1 MDSSTENK
9 DNKIEFTGK
18 VAKFPKN
25 TLAKTAL
32 QYLEKIKVNQN
43 KTWYVIV
50 ENQDNELKMVKYN
63 RTKGV
68 NLLDYCAE
76 LKQYYRIKYKND
88 PVLEKIETIEVIGEN
103 DFSIIKNIPEIKLE
117 SGITLLSKITSDL
130 IKLLA
135 D

>member
-1 MDSSTENK
+1 MESNSTN
-9 DNKIEFTGK
+9 NKIELTGK

-25 TLAKTAL
+25 TKAVTAL

-43 KTWYVIV
+43 KVWYVIV

-63 RTKGV
+63 RAKGV

-76 LKQYYRIKYKND
+76 LKAYYRIKYKND
-88 PVLEKIETIEVIGEN
+88 PILEQIETIEVIGEN
-103 DFSIIKNIPEIKLE
+103 DFSVVKNIPDVTLE

>member
-1 MDSSTENK
+1 MDTENNS
-9 DNKIEFTGK
+9 NKIELTGK
-18 VAKFPKN
+18 IAKFPKN
-25 TLAKTAL
+25 VKAVTAL

-43 KTWYVIV
+43 KVWYILV

-68 NLLDYCAE
+68 NLLEYCAE
-76 LKQYYRIKYKND
+76 LKQHYRTKYKND
-88 PVLEKIETIEVIGEN
+88 PILEKIETIEVIGEN
-103 DFSIIKNIPEIKLE
+103 DFSIIRNIPQIQLE
-117 SGITLLSKITSDL
+117 SGSTLLSKITSDL